1 MLAIFALNISC
12 SDSKYL
18 KSQGL
23 DKEDLTVLQIFYFC
37 QLLNS
42 LTLSSPIP
50 DKEKKINLNFYFRT
64 SL

>member
-12 SDSKYL
+12 PDSEYL

-23 DKEDLTVLQIFYFC
+23 DKEELTVLLIFYFC

-42 LTLSSPIP
+42 LTLSAPIP